1 MDEIRRMYM
10 TIMERRIHNVM
21 KAMKEAKDYQ
31 MKVIWRDHLRALFK
45 IREERA
51 YERLED
57 SARGVH

>member
-1 MDEIRRMYM
+1 MS
-10 TIMERRIHNVM
+10 IMERRINNVM

>member
-10 TIMERRIHNVM
+10 TIMERRINNIM
-21 KAMKEAKDYQ
+21 KAMKAAKDYQ

-45 IREERA
+45 IREEKA

-57 SARGVH
+57 SARSIH